1 MRPRRILFSSTPAHG
16 HLLPLVPLER
26 AARRAGH
33 VTAFL
38 THGSV
43 ADVVAPAAVL
53 PAGATLAEALAEVHR
68 RTGADARIDMS
79 PATVAEFF
87 GGVRIDLGAD
97 ESLAAAAAFA
107 PDLVIAEAADF
118 LGPLVAS
125 RLGVPWVS
133 HGVGIAIDAALVGAV
148 LMAVTQRMEQRD
160 IELAPPIAVID
171 PWPDWLQPEAW
182 EPPPDRIEIR
192 PEAPESEHD
201 ASWTAP
207 RFPGRADLPRVLVT
221 LGTIVDEPGTLTA
234 IVDSLL
240 DHEVNVVVAVHPA
253 SNPQDLTVDTSQVHV
268 TGFVPMRDLL
278 DVVDVVIT
286 SGGAGTVL
294 SVLGAALPM
303 VILPL
308 GLDKPLNAERV
319 AAVGAATVIDDP
331 RQAGAAAV
339 QVLGT
344 PAFAAAASEMAD
356 RIAAMKPADEVL
368 ALLLDRM
375 T

>member
-1 MRPRRILFSSTPAHG
+1 MHMRILFSSTPAHG

-43 ADVVAPAAVL
+43 ADVVAPAEVL
-53 PAGATLAEALAEVHR
+53 SAGATLGEALAEVHR
-68 RTGADARIDMS
+68 RTGADASTDMS

-87 GGVRIDLGAD
+87 GGARIDLGAD
-97 ESLAAAAAFA
+97 ESLSAAAAFA

-125 RLGVPWVS
+125 SLGVPWVS
-133 HGVGIAIDAALVGAV
+133 HGVGIAIDAALADAV
-148 LMAVTQRMEQRD
+148 MVAAAQRMKERD
-160 IELAPPIAVID
+160 IELSPPIAAVD
-171 PWPDWLQPEAW
+171 PWPDTLQLETW
-182 EPPPDRIEIR
+182 EPSRDRIDIR
-192 PEAPESEHD
+192 PEAPEYEHD
-201 ASWTAP
+201 VPWTAP
-207 RFPGRADLPRVLVT
+207 SFPGRAELPRVLVT

-234 IVDSLL
+234 IIEPLL
-240 DHEVNVVVAVHPA
+240 EQDVNVVVAVHPA
-253 SNPQDLTVDTSQVHV
+253 SDPRDLTVDASRVHV
-268 TGFVPMRDLL
+268 TGFVPMRYLL
-278 DVVDVVIT
+278 DGVDVVVT

-294 SVLGAALPM
+294 SVLGAAVPM

-308 GLDKPLNAERV
+308 GLDKPLNAERA
-319 AAVGAATVIDDP
+319 AAVGAAAVIHDP

-339 QVLGT
+339 RVLGT
-344 PAFAAAASEMAD
+344 PSFAVAASEMAG

-375 T
+375 A

>member
-1 MRPRRILFSSTPAHG
+1 MRILFSSTPAHG
-16 HLLPLVPLER
+16 HLLPMVPLER
-26 AARRAGH
+26 AARWAGH

-43 ADVVAPAAVL
+43 ADVVAPAEVL
-53 PAGATLAEALAEVHR
+53 SAGATLEESLAVVHR
-68 RTGADARIDMS
+68 RTGADATTDMS

-87 GGVRIDLGAD
+87 GGARIDLGAD

-107 PDLVIAEAADF
+107 PDLIVAEAADF

-125 RLGVPWVS
+125 KLGVPWIS
-133 HGVGIAIDAALVGAV
+133 HAVGIAVDPAIAEAVVEVAA
-148 LMAVTQRMEQRD
+148 QRMKERN
-160 IELAPPIAVID
+160 IELAPPIAAVD
-171 PWPDWLQPEAW
+171 PWPESLQSETW
-182 EPPPDRIEIR
+182 EPSRDRIDIR

-201 ASWTAP
+201 APWTAP
-207 RFPGRADLPRVLVT
+207 SFPGRAELPRVLVT

-234 IVDSLL
+234 IIDSLL
-240 DHEVNVVVAVHPA
+240 EQEVNIVVAVHPA
-253 SNPQDLTVDTSQVHV
+253 SDPRDLTVDASRVHV
-268 TGFVPMRDLL
+268 TGFVPMRNLL
-278 DVVDVVIT
+278 DGVDVVVS

-294 SVLGAALPM
+294 SVLSAAVPM

-308 GLDKPLNAERV
+308 GLDKPLNAERAAAVGV
-319 AAVGAATVIDDP
+319 AAVIHDP

-339 QVLGT
+339 RILGT
-344 PAFAAAASEMAD
+344 PSFAVAATEMAA

-368 ALLLDRM
+368 ALLLDRI